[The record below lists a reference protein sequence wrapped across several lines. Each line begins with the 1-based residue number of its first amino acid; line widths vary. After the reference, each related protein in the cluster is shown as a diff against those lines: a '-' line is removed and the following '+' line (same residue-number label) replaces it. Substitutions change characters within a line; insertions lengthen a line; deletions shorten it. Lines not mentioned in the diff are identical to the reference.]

1 MRAHS
6 YHKLGSY
13 ESHEGHV
20 ITIHSAPDFNEEE
33 IYYGAFMNV
42 NSADREMH
50 IERFQAV
57 IRPIAIDWQ
66 KL

>member
-1 MRAHS
+1 MNATLS
-6 YHKLGSY
+6 
-13 ESHEGHV
+13 
-20 ITIHSAPDFNEEE
+20 IHSTPDFNEEE

-42 NSADREMH
+42 NSIDREMH

-57 IRPIAIDWQ
+57 AIDWQ